1 MAASQP
7 DDTSPQ
13 GAQRDAVPD
22 ARASV
27 VANVTDYFTPRSEAQ
42 ERIPRLKRERLTY
55 RERLR
60 HRQGGPAWPR

>member
-7 DDTSPQ
+7 DDGSPVE
-13 GAQRDAVPD
+13 AQRDAVAD

-27 VANVTDYFTPRSEAQ
+27 AVSVTDYFTPRSEAQ
-42 ERIPRLKRERLTY
+42 ERIPRAKRDRITY

-60 HRQGGPAWPR
+60 HRHGGPAWPR